1 MMEPPFIS
9 KPGLGVKAL
18 AIRERLSECTAGT
31 GGLLAHAA
39 QDRLAERLSPRQLI
53 VRWRE
58 RDDARQVGVEP
69 EALGAHYHHQ
79 PAQRRL
85 ALGDRVAV
93 AGDAVVGGGQ
103 RDGAGEPTAPACRLY
118 AGYGVVFG
126 HARSEARGGLLDS
139 SHSVVSHK
147 LVLGD
152 RRRIQQIAERGHL
165 PPHPHTP
172 PHRIIRPPTPLPPP
186 PPPPP

>member
-85 ALGDRVAV
+85 ALGDRAAV
-93 AGDAVVGGGQ
+93 AGDSAVGGAQ
-103 RDGAGEPTAPACRLY
+103 PPAAAAPTAPPRRL
-118 AGYGVVFG
+118 
-126 HARSEARGGLLDS
+126 HA
-139 SHSVVSHK
+139 
-147 LVLGD
+147 
-152 RRRIQQIAERGHL
+152 
-165 PPHPHTP
+165 
-172 PHRIIRPPTPLPPP
+172 
-186 PPPPP
+186 